1 MANGYQIGDLV
12 RIAGIFTNA
21 AGTAVDPT
29 AVLAKYKTPAGVITT
44 LTYGVDVALV
54 RDSVG
59 NYHVDINAA
68 SEGRWRYRFYSTGTG
83 QAANEEDF
91 IVSGSSFD

>member
-1 MANGYQIGDLV
+1 MAYQVGDLV
-12 RIAGIFTNA
+12 RISAIFTNA

-29 AVLAKYKTPAGVITT
+29 AVLAKYKDPGGVTTT

-54 RDSVG
+54 RDSAG

-68 SEGRWRYRFYSTGTG
+68 SAGRWRYRFYSTGTG
-83 QAANEEDF
+83 QAANEENF
-91 IVSGSSFD
+91 IVESSAF